1 MKKTEKKT
9 RKKTAK
15 PQEGGAEI
23 IEVTPLADIVPE
35 NGGCLAKENEISPE
49 ENAGLS
55 DRSDRSDQSDQSD
68 ESDRSDLSDLSDA
81 PTQEPAP
88 PSTPTPVPPSAGD
101 ATPTALPSATPATP
115 PSAAPTA
122 PPSATPATPPSAAPT
137 APPSAGDAAPAAPA
151 AEIHDLDFTS
161 TERDGAEEELEALE
175 SEIEDETALV
185 EEAPGAQAYRTPA
198 ALKAAIECLL
208 FTTPYPLSLAKL
220 RVLLGKADLKTLR
233 GAVSQLQMEY
243 DARGGGLQVLESAE
257 GYQMCTRPEYAE
269 VILNLHQHRKRN
281 PLSLS
286 ALETLAII
294 AYKQPVTRAEIE
306 MIRGVESSGV
316 VRNLCDMG
324 LVKVVGRKEVIG
336 RPQLYGTTNIFLNTF
351 GLKNTSDL
359 PSIQSLRRQY
369 SSKQA
374 APPAPEAVPPE
385 EGASETAE
393 SAAPD
398 TATLGEFAA
407 GLESAAERAESNSAF
422 SAGIETDNEDD
433 FDDEEEDSE
442 DEEERPFSLN
452 FDNGKDLDEEDLDD
466 DLDDEEEDSEGE
478 EERPFVLNFE
488 NGKDLDEEDL
498 DEDDFDDEDEDR
510 DEEDKKDGD
519 KEDPDREPEA

>member
-1 MKKTEKKT
+1 MKKTDKKT

-35 NGGCLAKENEISPE
+35 NGGCLAEENGGVPE
-49 ENAGLS
+49 EPGAATEAPAQTTHPAAQTTETGESDRSDQS
-55 DRSDRSDQSDQSD
+55 DRSDRSDQSDLP
-68 ESDRSDLSDLSDA
+68 DRSDLSGASV
-81 PTQEPAP
+81 QEAAPAP
-88 PSTPTPVPPSAGD
+88 PSARD
-101 ATPTALPSATPATP
+101 
-115 PSAAPTA
+115 
-122 PPSATPATPPSAAPT
+122 
-137 APPSAGDAAPAAPA
+137 AAPA

-161 TERDGAEEELEALE
+161 GQRDGAEEELEALE
-175 SEIEDETALV
+175 SEIEEETALV

-407 GLESAAERAESNSAF
+407 GLESAAERAESNTAF
-422 SAGIETDNEDD
+422 SAGIERDDEDD
-433 FDDEEEDSE
+433 FDDEEEEDSGG
-442 DEEERPFSLN
+442 EEEED
-452 FDNGKDLDEEDLDD
+452 FDDE
-466 DLDDEEEDSEGE
+466 EEEDSEGE

-498 DEDDFDDEDEDR
+498 DEDDFDDEEDWDED
-510 DEEDKKDGD
+510 DEEDLDE
-519 KEDPDREPEA
+519 EDPDRGPET